1 MSYRDL
7 KVWQIAMELVT
18 DVYRVTSSFPA
29 EERFGLTAQIRRA
42 AISVP
47 SNIAEGQGRK
57 SARAFAN
64 HVLIAHGSL
73 LELETQLEIAQRLG
87 MAPAPTVAA
96 LRSKTAELGRMMNGL
111 VASLD
116 DGNAS

>member
-18 DVYRVTSSFPA
+18 DIYKLTSTFPSD
-29 EERFGLTAQIRRA
+29 ERFGLTAQIRRA
-42 AISVP
+42 AVSVP

-57 SARAFAN
+57 TPRAFAN

-87 MAPAPTVAA
+87 MAPSPTVAV
-96 LRSKTAELGRMMNGL
+96 LRSKTAELGRMLNGL

-116 DGNAS
+116 AEDAS

>member
-18 DVYRVTSSFPA
+18 DVYKPTSSVPS

-42 AISVP
+42 AESVL

-57 SARAFAN
+57 APRAFAN

-73 LELETQLEIAQRLG
+73 LDLETQLEIAQRLG
-87 MAPAPTVAA
+87 MAPARAVAA
-96 LRSKTAELGRMMNGL
+96 LRSRTAELGRVMNVL

-116 DGNAS
+116 AEVAS